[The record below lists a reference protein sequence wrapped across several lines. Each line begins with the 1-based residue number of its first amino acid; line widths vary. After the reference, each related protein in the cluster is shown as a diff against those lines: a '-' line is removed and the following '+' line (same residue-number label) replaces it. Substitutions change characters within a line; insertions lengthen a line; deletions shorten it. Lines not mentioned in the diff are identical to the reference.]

1 MTNRLFIGLDL
12 PESTIEYITNLRNE
26 IYGSSNNIKW
36 EGEDKLHI
44 TIKFLGD
51 VGENLLELIKDRLE
65 NIELFQ
71 IEAEL
76 NGFNFF
82 VKNNNPNILYIGL
95 KENSDIKKLHSEI
108 EDECELL
115 GFTKEKR
122 KFKPHLTLLRIRGK
136 EDLNQLNKFNN
147 LSIEHKFKISSFSLI
162 KSELK
167 PTGSEYTIIK
177 SFKLI

>member
-82 VKNNNPNILYIGL
+82 VKNNNPSILYIAWHKSL
-95 KENSDIKKLHSEI
+95 PRSYR
-108 EDECELL
+108 
-115 GFTKEKR
+115 FR
-122 KFKPHLTLLRIRGK
+122 F
-136 EDLNQLNKFNN
+136 DLSQQEHNPSLCRRSSRLAHTCQL
-147 LSIEHKFKISSFSLI
+147 S
-162 KSELK
+162 
-167 PTGSEYTIIK
+167 
-177 SFKLI
+177 